1 MGLSRLLRNVRSGHS
16 SAKRRIYVRLVG
28 PPHRYVPRA
37 QAPPRG
43 PPPRHRRGAAARAD
57 GRAGAGVAGR
67 GRGVPGDWQVPPRT
81 AGFRAHQLTP
91 PQAPPRL
98 MSLMKTIG
106 LLGGM
111 SWESTLPYYR
121 LINQRVGERLG
132 GFHSAKIVLYSVD
145 FQEVEILQ
153 HEDRWQEAGEL
164 LAAAACSLERAGAD
178 FLVLCTNTMHKVAA
192 AIERAVRI
200 PLLHIADPTA
210 AAVKAAG
217 VHTIGLLG
225 TRFTMEE
232 AFYRERLR
240 ELHGLDVI
248 VPDAADR
255 DAVHRIIY
263 DELCTGRVIE
273 SSRARYRR
281 IVDRLVARGAGGII
295 LGCTEISM
303 LIGPAD
309 ASVPT
314 FDTTL
319 IHARAAALRAMAAM
333 NRPAPCEEPSG

>member
-1 MGLSRLLRNVRSGHS
+1 MRSD
-16 SAKRRIYVRLVG
+16 
-28 PPHRYVPRA
+28 
-37 QAPPRG
+37 
-43 PPPRHRRGAAARAD
+43 D
-57 GRAGAGVAGR
+57 G
-67 GRGVPGDWQVPPRT
+67 
-81 AGFRAHQLTP
+81 
-91 PQAPPRL
+91 
-98 MSLMKTIG
+98 SLTIG
-106 LLGGM
+106 LIGGM
-111 SWESTLPYYR
+111 SWESTVPYYR
-121 LINQRVGERLG
+121 AINETVREHRG
-132 GFHSAKIVLYSVD
+132 GLHSARIVLYSVD
-145 FQEVEILQ
+145 FHDVEAMQ
-153 HEDRWQEAGEL
+153 RTGRWCDAGDA
-164 LAAAACSLERAGAD
+164 LAQAAVALEGAGAD

-273 SSRARYRR
+273 SSRGRYRR